1 MHSRLGGL
9 PRAWGFWELRCP
21 GHPGRPEHPES
32 RVGLVSLEPLRGLE
46 WRCRVRQYLVR
57 VKLHQVPEVW
67 GSQ

>member
-9 PRAWGFWELRCP
+9 PRVSGFGELRCP
-21 GHPGRPEHPES
+21 EHSERSEHPES

-46 WRCRVRQYLVR
+46 WRCRGWQYLVR
-57 VKLHQVPEVW
+57 VKLHLVPEVW